1 MITIIVAFLLQQPDN
16 PVDDNVVFNELYQ
29 IHKDYVLKTY
39 TYEGLLEEQNKTTQ
53 DIQMLYQAHDS
64 FKELVKVFEE
74 QLELHRSNSR
84 NIAAHE
90 YSK

>member
-1 MITIIVAFLLQQPDN
+1 M
-16 PVDDNVVFNELYQ
+16 
-29 IHKDYVLKTY
+29 HKEYYDKSTVYDR
-39 TYEGLLEEQNKTTQ
+39 LLELQNKSTQ

-74 QLELHRSNSR
+74 QLELHRMNSK
-84 NIAAHE
+84 NVAAHE